1 MSQVLKLIVQSWL
14 LLLPCAYAP
23 AADRPNI
30 LWITS
35 EDNGPQLGC
44 YGDPDAD
51 TPNLDALA
59 KRSVI
64 CRTCWSNAPVC
75 APARTTII
83 TGMFCPSTGSE
94 HMRSEVPL
102 PAGMK
107 LFPQY
112 LREAGYYCTNNIKE
126 DYNLTRPGKVWDES
140 SNKAHWRKRPEG
152 QPFFAVF
159 NFTTTH
165 ESQVRQRPHQFVHAP
180 AKVQVPGYHPDLPE
194 VREAWAQYHDQMS
207 LMDAQV
213 GKKLAELTADGLDEE
228 TIVVYF
234 GDHGPGLP
242 RCKRSPCNSGLRV
255 PLIVHVPEKF
265 QSLAPEGY
273 VAGGPLDRLVS
284 FVDLAPT
291 MLSLAGIE
299 PPDSMQGRAFAGP
312 HSAPPREYLF
322 GYRSRMDERLDL
334 TRSIRNERF
343 VYVRNFMPHKTAGQ
357 YQAYMYETPMMLAW
371 KQAYDAGTLASEQAR
386 FFEPDAPEELYDLS
400 TDPAEVHNLAS
411 DPQHADDL
419 RKMRLGLHN
428 LQREIGDVDLLP
440 EAEMHRRFAGSTPYE
455 LGHDPSRLR
464 LDHVLAV
471 AELASNTRDPSWNQF
486 PHLLAH
492 SEPGVRYWATMG
504 LMLRG
509 REAVAGNVDVLV
521 DRLDDESPA
530 VRVMSAETLLRTG
543 FTSEKKAFDVLV
555 HACAD
560 GPEPPAL
567 AIQALNA
574 VDDLG
579 PVGLEVFRSL
589 PKEDD
594 GQPEKS
600 RNQGDYR
607 KRLLERLGAKSP
619 SPSSP

>member
-1 MSQVLKLIVQSWL
+1 MLRMLNLIGCGCL
-14 LLLPCAYAP
+14 LFLPLATAL

-44 YGDPDAD
+44 YGDPDAN

-64 CRTCWSNAPVC
+64 YRHCWSNAPVC

-83 TGMFCPSTGSE
+83 TGMFAPSTGSE

-107 LFPQY
+107 MFPQS
-112 LREAGYYCTNNIKE
+112 LREAGYYCTNNLKE
-126 DYNLTRPGKVWDES
+126 DYNLTKPGKVWDES
-140 SNKAHWRKRPEG
+140 SNKAHWRKRAAG

-165 ESQVRQRPHQFVHAP
+165 ESEVRKRPHQFVHDP
-180 AKVQVPGYHPDLPE
+180 AKVHVPGYHPDLPE
-194 VREAWAQYHDQMS
+194 VRQAWAQYHDQMTI
-207 LMDAQV
+207 MDGQV
-213 GKKLAELTADGLDEE
+213 GQKLAELKADGLDGD
-228 TIVVYF
+228 TIIIYF

-242 RCKRSPCNSGLRV
+242 RCKRSPCNSGLQV
-255 PLIVHVPEKF
+255 PLLMHIPEKF
-265 QSLAPEGY
+265 RSLAPEGY
-273 VAGGPLDRLVS
+273 AAGGAMDRLVS

-299 PPDSMQGRAFAGP
+299 PPSTMQGRAFAGQ
-312 HSAPPREYLF
+312 HSAPPRESLF

-343 VYVRNFMPHKTAGQ
+343 VYVRNFMPHKAAGQ
-357 YQAYMYETPMMLAW
+357 YQAYMYETPMMQAW
-371 KQAYDAGTLASEQAR
+371 RKAYDAGTLAPEHAR
-386 FFEPDAPEELYDLS
+386 FFEPDAPEELYDLT

-411 DPQHADDL
+411 EPQHADVL

-428 LQREIGDVDLLP
+428 LQLEIGDVDLLP
-440 EAEMHRRFAGSTPYE
+440 EAEMHRRIAGSSPYE

-464 LDHVLAV
+464 IDHVLAV
-471 AELASNTRDPSWNQF
+471 AELASDVNDRSWNQY
-486 PHLLAH
+486 PQLLQH
-492 SEPGVRYWATMG
+492 SEPGVRYWAAMG

-509 REAVAGNVDVLV
+509 REAVIGNVPALV
-521 DRLDDESPA
+521 ARFDDESPA
-530 VRVMSAETLLRTG
+530 VRVMAAETLLRTG
-543 FTSEKKAFDVLV
+543 CHPQTPAIQVLV
-555 HACAD
+555 QSCAD
-560 GPEPPAL
+560 GPAPPAL

-579 PVGLEVFRSL
+579 WVGLEVILML
-589 PKEDD
+589 PQEE
-594 GQPEKS
+594 GSQPEKS
-600 RNQGDYR
+600 RNHGDYR
-607 KRLLERLGAKSP
+607 KRLLERFTSKMRKQ
-619 SPSSP
+619 

>member
-1 MSQVLKLIVQSWL
+1 MSQFLKLIVPCCL
-14 LLLPCAYAP
+14 LLLPAIPAV

-35 EDNGPQLGC
+35 EDNGPHLGC
-44 YGDPDAD
+44 YGDADAN

-64 CRTCWSNAPVC
+64 YRHCWSNAPVC

-102 PAGMK
+102 PVGMQ
-107 LFPQY
+107 LFPQS
-112 LREAGYYCTNNIKE
+112 LREAGYYCTNNVKE
-126 DYNLTRPGKVWDES
+126 DYNVTQPGKVWDES
-140 SNKAHWRKRPEG
+140 SHKAHWRKRPDG

-165 ESQVRQRPHQFVHAP
+165 ESEVRKRPHKFVHDP
-180 AKVQVPGYHPDLPE
+180 QTVHVPGYHPDLPE
-194 VREAWAQYHDQMS
+194 VREAWAQYHDQLT
-207 LMDAQV
+207 LMDGQV
-213 GKKLAELTADGLDEE
+213 GQKLAELKADGLDEE

-265 QSLAPEGY
+265 RSLAPEGY
-273 VAGGPLDRLVS
+273 AAGGEMDRLVS

-299 PPDSMQGRAFAGP
+299 PPEAMQGRAFAGQHP
-312 HSAPPREYLF
+312 APPRESLF

-371 KQAYDAGTLASEQAR
+371 KQAYDAGSLAPEHAR
-386 FFEPDAPEELYDLS
+386 FFEPDAPEELYDLV

-411 DPQHADDL
+411 EPQHADVL

-428 LQREIGDVDLLP
+428 LQLELGDVDLLP
-440 EAEMHRRFAGSTPYE
+440 EAEMHRRIAGSSPYE

-464 LDHVLAV
+464 VDHVLAV
-471 AELASNTRDPSWNQF
+471 AELASDVNDRSWNQF
-486 PHLLAH
+486 PQLLQH
-492 SEPGVRYWATMG
+492 PEPGVRYWAAMG

-509 REAVAGNVDVLV
+509 REAVIGNVPALV
-521 DRLDDESPA
+521 ARLDDESPA
-530 VRVMSAETLLRTG
+530 VRVMAAETLLRTG
-543 FTSEKKAFDVLV
+543 CHPQTPAIQVLAQ
-555 HACAD
+555 ACAV
-560 GPEPPAL
+560 GPAPPAL

-579 PVGLEVFRSL
+579 WVGLEVILML
-589 PKEDD
+589 PQEA
-594 GQPEKS
+594 GSQPEKS
-600 RNQGDYR
+600 RNHGDYR
-607 KRLLERLGAKSP
+607 KRLLGRIKSKTQRQ
-619 SPSSP
+619 

>member
-1 MSQVLKLIVQSWL
+1 MSRVVSLLAWSSL
-14 LLLPCAYAP
+14 LLFPITTVS

-30 LWITS
+30 LWISS
-35 EDNGPQLGC
+35 EDNGPHLGS
-44 YGDPDAD
+44 YGDSDAN

-64 CRTCWSNAPVC
+64 YRTCWSNAPVC

-107 LFPQY
+107 LFPQS
-112 LREAGYYCTNNIKE
+112 LREAGYYCTNNVKE
-126 DYNLTRPGKVWDES
+126 DYNVTKPGKVWDES
-140 SNKAHWRKRPEG
+140 SNKAHWRKRPAG

-165 ESQVRQRPHQFVHAP
+165 ESQVRQRPHKFVHDP
-180 AKVQVPGYHPDLPE
+180 AKVHVPGYHPDLPE
-194 VREAWAQYHDQMS
+194 VREAWAQYHDQMTI
-207 LMDAQV
+207 MDGQV
-213 GKKLAELTADGLDEE
+213 GQKLAELKADGLDED
-228 TIVVYF
+228 TIVIYF

-242 RCKRSPCNSGLRV
+242 RCKRSPCHSGLRV

-265 QSLAPEGY
+265 KGLAPDGY
-273 VAGGPLDRLVS
+273 AAGGQLDRLVS

-299 PPDSMQGRAFAGP
+299 PPQTMQGRAFAGP
-312 HSAPPREYLF
+312 HSATPREFLF
-322 GYRSRMDERLDL
+322 GYRARMDERLDL
-334 TRSIRNERF
+334 TRSIRNDRF
-343 VYVRNFMPHKTAGQ
+343 VYVRNFMPHKTAAQ
-357 YQAYMYETPMMLAW
+357 YQVYMYETPMMLAW
-371 KQAYDAGTLASEQAR
+371 KTAYDAGTLAPEHAR
-386 FFEPDAPEELYDLS
+386 FFEPDAPEELYDL
-400 TDPAEVHNLAS
+400 TADPAEVHNLAN
-411 DPQHADDL
+411 DPQHADVL

-440 EAEMHRRFAGSTPYE
+440 EAEMHRRFAGSSPYE
-455 LGHDPSRLR
+455 LGHDRSRLR

-471 AELASNTRDPSWNQF
+471 AELASDVNDRSWNPF
-486 PHLLAH
+486 PQLLAH
-492 SEPGVRYWATMG
+492 SEPGVRYWAAMG

-509 REAVAGNVDVLV
+509 REAVVGNVPALV
-521 DRLDDESPA
+521 ARLDDESPA
-530 VRVMSAETLLRTG
+530 VRVMAAETLLRTG
-543 FTSEKKAFDVLV
+543 FTSEQKAIDVLAQ
-555 HACAD
+555 ACAD

-579 PVGLEVFRSL
+579 WVGLEVILML
-589 PKEDD
+589 PQDA
-594 GQPEKS
+594 GSQPEKS
-600 RNQGDYR
+600 RNHGDYR
-607 KRLLERLGAKSP
+607 QRLLERLKSKTQRQ
-619 SPSSP
+619 

>member
-1 MSQVLKLIVQSWL
+1 MLRMLNLIGCGCL
-14 LLLPCAYAP
+14 LFLPLATAL

-44 YGDPDAD
+44 YGDPDAN

-64 CRTCWSNAPVC
+64 YRHCWSNAPVC

-83 TGMFCPSTGSE
+83 TGMFAPSTGSE
-94 HMRSEVPL
+94 QMRSEVPL

-107 LFPQY
+107 MFPQS
-112 LREAGYYCTNNIKE
+112 LREAGYYCTNNLKE
-126 DYNLTRPGKVWDES
+126 DYNLTKPGKVWDES
-140 SNKAHWRKRPEG
+140 SNKAHWRKRAAG

-165 ESQVRQRPHQFVHAP
+165 ESEVRKRPHQFVHDP
-180 AKVQVPGYHPDLPE
+180 AKVHVPGYHPDLPE
-194 VREAWAQYHDQMS
+194 VRQAWAQYHDQMTI
-207 LMDAQV
+207 MDGQV
-213 GKKLAELTADGLDEE
+213 GQKLAELKADGLDGD
-228 TIVVYF
+228 TIIIYF

-242 RCKRSPCNSGLRV
+242 RCKRSPCNSGLQV
-255 PLIVHVPEKF
+255 PLLMHIPEKF
-265 QSLAPEGY
+265 RSLAPEGY
-273 VAGGPLDRLVS
+273 AAGGAMDRLVS

-291 MLSLAGIE
+291 MLSMAGIE
-299 PPDSMQGRAFAGP
+299 PPQTMQGRAFAGQ
-312 HSAPPREYLF
+312 HVAPPRESLF

-357 YQAYMYETPMMLAW
+357 YQAYMYETPMMQAW
-371 KQAYDAGTLASEQAR
+371 RKAYDAGTLAPEHAR
-386 FFEPDAPEELYDLS
+386 FFEPDAPEELYDLT

-411 DPQHADDL
+411 EPQHADVL

-428 LQREIGDVDLLP
+428 LQLEIGDVDLLP
-440 EAEMHRRFAGSTPYE
+440 EAEMHRRIAGSSPYE

-464 LDHVLAV
+464 IDHVLAV
-471 AELASNTRDPSWNQF
+471 AELASDVNDRSWNQF
-486 PHLLAH
+486 PQLLSH
-492 SEPGVRYWATMG
+492 PEPGVRYWAAMG

-509 REAVAGNVDVLV
+509 REAVIGNVPALV
-521 DRLDDESPA
+521 ARFDDESPA
-530 VRVMSAETLLRTG
+530 VRVMAAETLLRTG
-543 FTSEKKAFDVLV
+543 CHPQTPAIQVLV
-555 HACAD
+555 QSCAD
-560 GPEPPAL
+560 GPAPPAL

-579 PVGLEVFRSL
+579 WVGLEVILML
-589 PKEDD
+589 PQEE
-594 GQPEKS
+594 GSQPEKS
-600 RNQGDYR
+600 RNHGDYR
-607 KRLLERLGAKSP
+607 KRLLERLTSKMRKQ
-619 SPSSP
+619 

>member
-1 MSQVLKLIVQSWL
+1 MSRFLKLFVPCCL
-14 LLLPCAYAP
+14 LLLPIVSAT

-44 YGDPDAD
+44 YGDPDAN

-64 CRTCWSNAPVC
+64 YRHCWSNAPVC

-83 TGMFCPSTGSE
+83 TGMYCPSTGSE

-107 LFPQY
+107 MFPQY
-112 LREAGYYCTNNIKE
+112 LREAGYYCTNNAKE
-126 DYNLTRPGKVWDES
+126 DYNVTQPGKVWDES
-140 SNKAHWRKRPEG
+140 SNKAHWRKRPAG
-152 QPFFAVF
+152 MPFFAVF

-165 ESQVRQRPHQFVHAP
+165 ESAVRQRPHQFVHDP
-180 AKVQVPGYHPDLPE
+180 AQVQIPGYHPDLPE
-194 VREAWAQYHDQMS
+194 VRQAWAQYHDQMTI
-207 LMDAQV
+207 MDAQV
-213 GKKLAELTADGLDEE
+213 GQKLAELKADGLDEQ

-242 RCKRSPCNSGLRV
+242 RCKRSPCNSGLHV

-265 QSLAPEGY
+265 RSLAPEGY
-273 VAGGPLDRLVS
+273 APGGTLDRLVS

-299 PPDSMQGRAFAGP
+299 PPQSMQGRAFAGP
-312 HSAPPREYLF
+312 HAAPPREFLF

-343 VYVRNFMPHKTAGQ
+343 VYLRNFMPHKAAGQ
-357 YQAYMYETPMMLAW
+357 YQAYMYETPMMQAW
-371 KQAYDAGTLASEQAR
+371 QKAYDAGTLAPEYAR
-386 FFEPDAPEELYDLS
+386 FFEPDASEELYDLT
-400 TDPAEVHNLAS
+400 TDSAEVHNLAS
-411 DPQHADDL
+411 DPQHADIL
-419 RKMRLGLHN
+419 RQMRRSLHN
-428 LQREIGDVDLLP
+428 LQLEIGDVDMLP
-440 EAEMHRRFAGSTPYE
+440 EAEMHRRFAGSTPFE

-464 LDHVLAV
+464 IDHLLAV
-471 AELASNTRDPSWNQF
+471 AELASDTGDPSWNQF
-486 PHLLAH
+486 PQLLQH
-492 SEPGVRYWATMG
+492 SEPGVRYWAAMG

-509 REAVAGNVDVLV
+509 REAVAGNLAAIVT
-521 DRLDDESPA
+521 RLDDESPA
-530 VRVMSAETLLRTG
+530 VRVMAAETLLRTG
-543 FTSEKKAFDVLV
+543 FTSEKRALDALV
-555 HACAD
+555 QATAD
-560 GPEPPAL
+560 GPAPPAL

-579 PVGLEVFRSL
+579 PLGGELCRTLTPEASA
-589 PKEDD
+589 
-594 GQPEKS
+594 QPEKS
-600 RNQGDYR
+600 RNHGDYR
-607 KRLLERLGAKSP
+607 KRLLQRLGAKYP
-619 SPSSP
+619 

>member
-1 MSQVLKLIVQSWL
+1 MSRVLTLLVGSYL
-14 LLLPCAYAP
+14 LLHPITTVP

-30 LWITS
+30 LWISS

-44 YGDPDAD
+44 YGDRDAN

-64 CRTCWSNAPVC
+64 YRNCWSNAPVC

-102 PAGMK
+102 PSGMQ
-107 LFPQY
+107 LFPQT
-112 LREAGYYCTNNIKE
+112 LREAGYYCSNNVKE
-126 DYNLTRPGKVWDES
+126 DYNVTKPGKVWDES
-140 SNKAHWRKRPEG
+140 SNKAHWRKRPAG

-165 ESQVRQRPHQFVHAP
+165 ESQVRQRPHKFVHDP
-180 AKVQVPGYHPDLPE
+180 AKVHVPGYHPDLPE
-194 VREAWAQYHDQMS
+194 VREAWAQYHDQMT
-207 LMDAQV
+207 LMDGQV
-213 GKKLAELTADGLDEE
+213 GQKLAELKADGLDEE

-242 RCKRSPCNSGLRV
+242 RCKRSPCNSGLNV
-255 PLIVHVPEKF
+255 PLIVHVPERF
-265 QSLAPEGY
+265 RSLAPEGY
-273 VAGGPLDRLVS
+273 TAGGQIERLVS

-291 MLSLAGIE
+291 MLSLVGID
-299 PPDSMQGRAFAGP
+299 PPAKMQGRAFAGQHP
-312 HSAPPREYLF
+312 ATPRESLF

-357 YQAYMYETPMMLAW
+357 HQTYMYETPMMQAW
-371 KQAYDAGTLASEQAR
+371 KTAYDAGTLAPEHSR
-386 FFEPDAPEELYDLS
+386 FFEPDAPEELYDLAS
-400 TDPAEVHNLAS
+400 DPAEIHNLAS
-411 DPQHADDL
+411 DPQHVDVL

-428 LQREIGDVDLLP
+428 LQLEIGDVDLLP
-440 EAEMHRRFAGSTPYE
+440 EAEMHRRFVGSTPYE

-464 LDHVLAV
+464 IDHVLAV
-471 AELASNTRDPSWNQF
+471 AELASDTRDPSWNQF
-486 PHLLAH
+486 PHLLSH
-492 SEPGVRYWATMG
+492 PEPGVRYWAAMG

-509 REAVAGNVDVLV
+509 REAVAGKVPALV
-521 DRLDDESPA
+521 ARLDDESPA
-530 VRVMSAETLLRTG
+530 VRVMAAETLLRAG
-543 FTSEKKAFDVLV
+543 FTSETKAREVLV
-555 HACAD
+555 QACTD
-560 GPEPPAL
+560 GPAPPAL

-579 PVGLEVFRSL
+579 QLGLEVFRSL
-589 PKEDD
+589 PQEDAAK
-594 GQPEKS
+594 PEKS
-600 RNQGDYR
+600 RNHGDYR
-607 KRLLERLGAKSP
+607 QRLLAKLGTKRQSP
-619 SPSSP
+619 

>member
-1 MSQVLKLIVQSWL
+1 MSRFFILLVSIAL
-14 LLLPCAYAP
+14 LLLSVVVS

-30 LWITS
+30 LWISS

-44 YGDPDAD
+44 YGDPDAK
-51 TPNLDALA
+51 TPHLDALA
-59 KRSVI
+59 KRSVMY
-64 CRTCWSNAPVC
+64 RHGWSNAPVC

-83 TGMFCPSTGSE
+83 TGMYCPSTGSE

-112 LREAGYYCTNNIKE
+112 LREAGYYCTNNVKE
-126 DYNLTRPGKVWDES
+126 DYNIAKPGKVWDES
-140 SNKAHWRKRPEG
+140 SNKAHWRKRPAG

-165 ESQVRQRPHQFVHAP
+165 ESAVRQRPHQFVHDP
-180 AKVQVPGYHPDLPE
+180 ANVHLPGYHPDLPE
-194 VREAWAQYHDQMS
+194 VRQAWAQYHDQMS
-207 LMDAQV
+207 LMDEQF
-213 GKKLAELTADGLDEE
+213 GQKLAELQADGLDED

-255 PLIVHVPEKF
+255 PLIVHVPDKF
-265 QSLAPEGY
+265 RSLAPEGY
-273 VAGGPLDRLVS
+273 VAGGTLDRLVS

-299 PPDSMQGRAFAGP
+299 PAPSMQGRAFAGP
-312 HSAPPREYLF
+312 HAAPPREYLF

-343 VYVRNFMPHKTAGQ
+343 VYIRNFMPHKAAGQ
-357 YQAYMYETPMMLAW
+357 HQAYMYETPMMQAW
-371 KQAYDAGTLASEQAR
+371 KREYETGKLAIEHAR
-386 FFEPDAPEELYDLS
+386 FFEPDAPEELYDLT

-411 DPQHADDL
+411 DPQHTDIL
-419 RKMRLGLHN
+419 RKMRLGLHH

-455 LGHDPSRLR
+455 LGHDSSRLR
-464 LDHVLAV
+464 IDHVLAV
-471 AELASNTRDPSWNQF
+471 AELASQTGDPSWNQF
-486 PHLLAH
+486 PHLLQH
-492 SEPGVRYWATMG
+492 SEPGVRYWAAMG

-509 REAVAGNVDVLV
+509 RGAVAGNLQALAA
-521 DRLDDESPA
+521 RLEDESPA
-530 VRVMSAETLLRTG
+530 VRVMAAEALLRTG
-543 FTSEKKAFDVLV
+543 FTTEKRAFTVL
-555 HACAD
+555 AEASTD
-560 GPEPPAL
+560 GPALPAL

-574 VDDLG
+574 IDDLG
-579 PVGLEVFRSL
+579 PVGRELLQTL
-589 PKEDD
+589 PKATD
-594 GQPEKS
+594 GPTEKS
-600 RNQGDYR
+600 RNHGDYR
-607 KRLLERLGAKSP
+607 QRLMGRIRSKGQKP
-619 SPSSP
+619 

>member
-1 MSQVLKLIVQSWL
+1 MLQFLKLFVPCCL
-14 LLLPCAYAP
+14 LLLCVVDAT
-23 AADRPNI
+23 AAERPNI

-35 EDNGPQLGC
+35 EDNGPHLGC
-44 YGDPDAD
+44 YGDPDAK

-64 CRTCWSNAPVC
+64 YRHCWSNAPVC

-83 TGMFCPSTGSE
+83 TGMYCPSTGSE

-112 LREAGYYCTNNIKE
+112 LREAGYYCTNNVKE
-126 DYNLTRPGKVWDES
+126 DYNLTKSGKVWNES
-140 SNKAHWRKRPEG
+140 SNKAHWRNRPAG

-165 ESQVRQRPHQFVHAP
+165 ESQVRQRPHQFVHDP
-180 AKVQVPGYHPDLPE
+180 KQVHVPGYHPDLPE

-207 LMDAQV
+207 LMDEQV
-213 GKKLAELTADGLDEE
+213 GKKLAELRADGLDED

-255 PLIVHVPEKF
+255 PLIVHVPEKYR
-265 QSLAPEGY
+265 SLAPEGY
-273 VAGGPLDRLVS
+273 VAGGTLDRLVS

-291 MLSLAGIE
+291 MLSFAGVE
-299 PPDSMQGRAFAGP
+299 PPQTMQGRAFAGP
-312 HSAPPREYLF
+312 HAAPPREYLF
-322 GYRSRMDERLDL
+322 GYRSRMDERVDL

-343 VYVRNFMPHKTAGQ
+343 VYVRNFMPHKVAGQ
-357 YQAYMYETPMMLAW
+357 YVSYMYETPMMLAW
-371 KQAYDAGTLASEQAR
+371 KTAYDAGTLTPEHAR
-386 FFEPDAPEELYDLS
+386 FFEPDAPEELYDLT
-400 TDPAEVHNLAS
+400 TDPAEVHNLAH
-411 DPQHADDL
+411 DPQHADVL

-428 LQREIGDVDLLP
+428 LQLEIGDVDLLP
-440 EAEMHRRFAGSTPYE
+440 EAEMHSRFAGSTPYE

-464 LDHVLAV
+464 IDHVLAI
-471 AELASNTRDPSWNQF
+471 AELASDVNDQNWNQF
-486 PHLLAH
+486 PQLLTH
-492 SEPGVRYWATMG
+492 PEPGVRYWAALG

-509 REAVAGNVDVLV
+509 REAVAGNIPALV
-521 DRLDDESPA
+521 ARLDDESPA
-530 VRVMSAETLLRTG
+530 VRVMAAETLLRTG
-543 FTSEKKAFDVLV
+543 CHANTKAIEVLTQ
-555 HACAD
+555 ACAD
-560 GPEPPAL
+560 GPAPPAL

-574 VDDLG
+574 IDDLG
-579 PVGLEVFRSL
+579 PVGLEVFRCL
-589 PKEDD
+589 PQEAV

-600 RNQGDYR
+600 RNHGDYR
-607 KRLLERLGAKSP
+607 KRLLDRLETKYRE
-619 SPSSP
+619 

>member
-1 MSQVLKLIVQSWL
+1 MLRILSLIFPCGLFLAVAHSQ
-14 LLLPCAYAP
+14 

-30 LWITS
+30 MWLTS

-44 YGDPDAD
+44 YGDPDAN

-64 CRTCWSNAPVC
+64 YRHCWSNAPVC

-107 LFPQY
+107 MFPQY
-112 LREAGYYCTNNIKE
+112 LREAGYYCTNNVKE
-126 DYNLTRPGKVWDES
+126 DYNVSKPGKVWDES
-140 SNKAHWRKRPEG
+140 SNKAHWRKRPDG

-165 ESQVRQRPHQFVHAP
+165 ESQVRQRPHTFVHDP
-180 AKVQVPGYHPDLPE
+180 AKVHVPGYHPDLPE
-194 VREAWAQYHDQMS
+194 VRQAWAQYHDQMTI
-207 LMDAQV
+207 MDGQV
-213 GKKLAELTADGLDEE
+213 GQKLAELKADGLDEE

-255 PLIVHVPEKF
+255 PLIVHVPEKY
-265 QSLAPEGY
+265 QSLTPEGY
-273 VAGGPLDRLVS
+273 TAGGQLDRLVS

-299 PPDSMQGRAFAGP
+299 PPQTMQGRAFAGR
-312 HSAPPREYLF
+312 HTAPPREFLF
-322 GYRSRMDERLDL
+322 GYRARMDERLDL

-343 VYVRNFMPHKTAGQ
+343 VYVRNFMPHKAAGQ
-357 YQAYMYETPMMLAW
+357 HQAYMYATPMMQSW
-371 KQAYDAGTLASEQAR
+371 KKAFDGGTLAPEHAR

-400 TDPAEVHNLAS
+400 MDPAEVRNLAS
-411 DPQHADDL
+411 DPQHADVL

-440 EAEMHRRFAGSTPYE
+440 EAEMHRRFAGSSPYE

-464 LDHVLAV
+464 LDHLLAV
-471 AELASNTRDPSWNQF
+471 AELASNTSDPSWNQF
-486 PHLLAH
+486 PHLLTH
-492 SEPGVRYWATMG
+492 SEPGVRYWAAMG

-509 REAVAGNVDVLV
+509 RAAVAGNVPALV
-521 DRLDDESPA
+521 ARFDDESPA
-530 VRVMSAETLLRTG
+530 VRVMAAETLLWTG
-543 FTSEKKAFDVLV
+543 FTSEMKATELLV
-555 HACAD
+555 QACAD
-560 GPEPPAL
+560 GPESPAL
-567 AIQALNA
+567 AVQALNA
-574 VDDLG
+574 IDDLG
-579 PVGLEVFRSL
+579 PVGLEVFQSL
-589 PKEDD
+589 PKAVD
-594 GQPEKS
+594 GQTEKN
-600 RNQGDYR
+600 RNQGDYCQ
-607 KRLLERLGAKSP
+607 RLLDRIQWKVQSP
-619 SPSSP
+619 GGP